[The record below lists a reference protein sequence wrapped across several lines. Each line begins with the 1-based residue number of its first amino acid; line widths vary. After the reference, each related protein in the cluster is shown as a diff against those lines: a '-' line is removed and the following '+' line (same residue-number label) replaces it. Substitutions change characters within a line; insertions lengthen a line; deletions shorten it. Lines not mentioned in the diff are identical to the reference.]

1 MFSYHLRT
9 LLSLFLG
16 CLSPLLSL
24 FFFLPNQLTLPALLL
39 SQSLYHGMSPRGTA
53 MKEGICSSSQDES
66 DKETALLLRLEV
78 LPEQKVLVDE
88 ITAIK
93 TSSGE

>member
-1 MFSYHLRT
+1 
-9 LLSLFLG
+9 
-16 CLSPLLSL
+16 
-24 FFFLPNQLTLPALLL
+24 
-39 SQSLYHGMSPRGTA
+39 